1 MKRIAVV
8 FLLSGLAILS
18 AKEKNKAKDVPAD
31 GHLDAYVTG
40 AEDENRLTKEVR
52 HNLAMLPYFGVFDD
66 LGFTIS
72 GGTVTLVGAV
82 TRPSLKDDAERVA
95 KKVEGVENVVNHV
108 EVLPLS
114 PFDDGIRRRVFRAV
128 YGDPSLS
135 TKYGFRAMPSIHII
149 VKNGDVRLEGV
160 VATQMDKT
168 IAGMRA
174 SGVSGAFQVTNS
186 LRVEGTT

>member
-1 MKRIAVV
+1 MRRIAVV

-18 AKEKNKAKDVPAD
+18 AKEKHKAKDVPAD

-40 AEDENRLTKEVR
+40 SENENRLTKEVR

-66 LGFTIS
+66 LGFTIA

-82 TRPSLKDDAERVA
+82 TNPTLKDDAERVTS
-95 KKVEGVENVVNHV
+95 KVEGVESVVNNV

-114 PFDDGIRRRVFRAV
+114 PFDDGIRRRVFRAI
-128 YGDPSLS
+128 YSDPNLS

-168 IAGMRA
+168 LAGMRA
-174 SGVSGAFQVTNS
+174 SGVSGTFQVTNS

>member
-1 MKRIAVV
+1 MKRIAVLF
-8 FLLSGLAILS
+8 FLVSLAILP
-18 AKEKNKAKDVPAD
+18 AKEKKQPKDVPPD
-31 GHLDAYVTG
+31 GHIDAWVT
-40 AEDENRLTKEVR
+40 ADNQSRVAKEVR

-66 LGFTIS
+66 LGFTID

-82 TRPSLKDDAERVA
+82 TRPVLKDDAERTV
-95 KKVEGVENVVNHV
+95 KKVEGVDHVVNNI

-114 PFDDGIRRRVFRAV
+114 PMDDGIRRRVFRAI

-168 IAGMRA
+168 LAGMRA
-174 SGVSGAFQVTNS
+174 SGVSGTFTVTNS
-186 LRVEGTT
+186 LRVEGTA